1 MDFTKTS
8 FDSVSRS
15 STRRFDGRSFLCGL
29 ALALVLTAS
38 SAVAFDLGGITS
50 SVKGLVNIKKN
61 LDGDVKSL
69 TDDAKTLLGSKD
81 KLLKIKDSLF
91 KLATET
97 KSQIELITTLVAEVE
112 GHLKKTQTDIS
123 STAKHVGDIDNVRKS
138 LQGK

>member
-8 FDSVSRS
+8 IDSVSRF
-15 STRRFDGRSFLCGL
+15 STRRFDGRSFLYGL
-29 ALALVLTAS
+29 ALALALSGT
-38 SAVAFDLGGITS
+38 SAVAFDLGGIAS

-61 LDGDVKSL
+61 LDGDVRNL

-91 KLATET
+91 KLASET
-97 KSQIELITTLVAEVE
+97 KAQIELITSLVAEVE
-112 GHLKKTQTDIS
+112 GHLKKTQTDIA
-123 STAKHVGDIDNVRKS
+123 STAKHVGEIDGVRKS